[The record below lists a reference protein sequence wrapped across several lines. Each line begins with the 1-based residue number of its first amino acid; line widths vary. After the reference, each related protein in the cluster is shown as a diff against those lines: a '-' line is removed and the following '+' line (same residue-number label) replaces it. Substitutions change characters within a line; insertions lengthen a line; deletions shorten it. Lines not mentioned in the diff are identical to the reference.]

1 MGSKISCM
9 GDCMNCMGDCQGNK
23 NVDREK
29 RYGPTRWQ
37 DADDTSPEKSSVFR
51 TKDME
56 ISLELLEIENQIDE
70 LVGKN
75 NPTAENTRE
84 LKRLIEF
91 KELKTKE
98 LNNSN
103 ASSQCLWK

>member
-1 MGSKISCM
+1 MGSKLSCM
-9 GDCMNCMGDCQGNK
+9 GDCNGNS
-23 NVDREK
+23 NIK
-29 RYGPTRWQ
+29 RQNQCGPTRWQ
-37 DADDTSPEKSSVFR
+37 DIASVTPEKNSVFR

-70 LVGKN
+70 LIEN
-75 NPTAENTRE
+75 NDTSEENTQE

-98 LNNSN
+98 LNNCN
-103 ASSQCLWK
+103 ANSECLWK